1 MASTQAWIQTT
12 GYTAPSLYSP
22 EQQGGGGG
30 ERSECVIPS
39 LWAAWLGWGAVIKVL
54 ASAIRED
61 FQDRNVALG

>member
-12 GYTAPSLYSP
+12 DYMAPSLYPP

-39 LWAAWLGWGAVIKVL
+39 LWAVWLGWGALIKVL

-61 FQDRNVALG
+61 FQERNVAPG